1 MLRNK
6 KGFIKLESF
15 FGVFEDKILENFIE
29 ILEFSLIIYII
40 YLTKEFILCII
51 NLINHIIIAKQ

>member
-29 ILEFSLIIYII
+29 ILQFSLIIYII
-40 YLTKEFILCII
+40 YLTKESILCII
-51 NLINHIIIAKQ
+51 KSLNNIIIEKQ

>member
-51 NLINHIIIAKQ
+51 KSINNIIIVKQ

>member
-15 FGVFEDKILENFIE
+15 FGVFEDKILENFID

-51 NLINHIIIAKQ
+51 KSINNIIIVKQ